1 MRKVNR
7 SSDNA
12 TGGHRILFECNNN
25 LLIYLRDDKPEISFP
40 NHWDLFGG
48 QVEENETPE
57 QALIRELKEE
67 LNIDVVDYHFSK
79 TFESTNE
86 TKANT
91 KFVFVVHIKQQAATL
106 TLYEEQ
112 ELKAIELNERAIY
125 KFANMLSEI
134 LDDYAEVK

>member
-91 KFVFVVHIKQQAATL
+91 ISISELRKKFKTKKHI
-106 TLYEEQ
+106 
-112 ELKAIELNERAIY
+112 
-125 KFANMLSEI
+125 
-134 LDDYAEVK
+134 AEFLMQNVSIQI